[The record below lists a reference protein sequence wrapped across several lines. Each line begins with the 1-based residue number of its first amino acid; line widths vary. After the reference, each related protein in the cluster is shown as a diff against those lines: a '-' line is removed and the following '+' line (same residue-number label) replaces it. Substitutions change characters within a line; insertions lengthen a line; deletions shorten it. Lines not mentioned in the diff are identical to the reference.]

1 MTREEAIAV
10 LEAIR
15 QYIIAHYLCTLTE
28 EDNEAIDMAISALS
42 VIEQTKWERDTAL
55 ATLEEHGIGLGEVA
69 TENSCTEPKGCH
81 NCGTPTDKCFYCIEE
96 DRMWT
101 PKQTEPSDL
110 ISREEA
116 MNTVWNEAKEYEKE
130 FMVSED
136 SEDYSHD
143 VGYLSGMHRAKLI
156 LKLMPSVSA
165 ERVGVWEQCENKGI
179 YQCSYCHKLSCCDSD
194 YCSNCGA
201 RMENKE

>member
-1 MTREEAIAV
+1 MTREEAIYRLKNMAW
-10 LEAIR
+10 LYGSAEREQNI
-15 QYIIAHYLCTLTE
+15 
-28 EDNEAIDMAISALS
+28 EAIDMAISALS
-42 VIEQTKWERDTAL
+42 AEPIERIGDSTIKVEYKGYEDIGRIILTGEDIFCKIFYEDAKQKYEDDDNYDAL
-55 ATLEEHGIGLGEVA
+55 IPDE
-69 TENSCTEPKGCH
+69 
-81 NCGTPTDKCFYCIEE
+81 Y
-96 DRMWT
+96 M
-101 PKQTEPSDL
+101 TEPSDL

-165 ERVGVWEQCENKGI
+165 ERVGVWIWRGFNIE
-179 YQCSYCHKLSCCDSD
+179 CSECGDMPTFDSTESLPNYCP
-194 YCSNCGA
+194 NCGA
-201 RMENKE
+201 RMENTK